1 MKVIAAILVAFTLT
15 ACGDDK
21 ASSVEPADN
30 KAADTY
36 KAKVDKEVSDSV
48 VNSLVR
54 EWGISEKQ
62 AKCLLG
68 DLRASQLGRAGS
80 DPAVQA
86 VFEKCGVDPSVAD
99 S

>member
-1 MKVIAAILVAFTLT
+1 MKVIAAILITFTLT

-21 ASSVEPADN
+21 GASVDSTDN
-30 KAADTY
+30 SGAAAY
-36 KAKVDKEVSDSV
+36 KAKVDKKVSDSV

-54 EWGISEKQ
+54 EWGISKKQ
-62 AKCLLG
+62 AQCLLA
-68 DLRASQLGRAGS
+68 DLRASQLGRAGT

-86 VFEKCGVDPSVAD
+86 VFDKCGVDPSVAD

>member
-1 MKVIAAILVAFTLT
+1 MKVIAAILITFTLS

-21 ASSVEPADN
+21 GPSVDSSDNTGADS
-30 KAADTY
+30 Y
-36 KAKVDKEVSDSV
+36 KAKVDKQVSDSV

-54 EWGISEKQ
+54 EWGISKKQ
-62 AKCLLG
+62 AQCLLA

-86 VFEKCGVDPSVAD
+86 VFEKCGVDPAAAD